1 MKLLTDI
8 TPLREHPQFRRLFVG
23 TALSGIGSALTSFA
37 VPLQVYDLT
46 HSSFAV
52 GAIGAVTVVPVLAVG
67 LLGGS
72 VLDAVDRRKL
82 VLACTGALAVIS
94 AALAAQALAGLAVV
108 WPLYLLVAASAAI
121 SAVNIPARRTFV
133 ASLLPADSM
142 AAGLALN
149 RLSLQLTMV
158 VGPTLAGVITAAA
171 GGHLQACYL
180 IDVVSFAAALYGVAR
195 LPAMPPRPGA
205 ARPGLRAVAEG
216 VRFIRR
222 SQVLAGAFLADLDAV
237 VFGLPVALFPAIN
250 AERFGGRPATLG
262 LFTAAIGVGG
272 LVSSALTGPVSRV
285 VRQGLVMLATV
296 AIWGAAFAGFA
307 LARSLWLTLS
317 MLAIAGAADT
327 FTVVFRSTIVQ
338 AETTEAL
345 RGRLTTAEYV
355 MSVGGDSL
363 GRLESGAVGS
373 LTSPV
378 VAALSG
384 GLATVVLAGVIGVA
398 LPGFARYRAG
408 SGPAPSLETLGPET
422 LNPETLN
429 PETLDPQTL
438 DPQTLDPQTLDP
450 QTPESPSLD
459 LAAENEEQAAGA
471 G

>member
-1 MKLLTDI
+1 MKRRLGLLTDI
-8 TPLREHPQFRRLFVG
+8 SPLREQPQFRRLFAG

-67 LLGGS
+67 LIGGT

-82 VLACTGALAVIS
+82 VLACTSALAVIS
-94 AALAAQALAGLAVV
+94 AALAALALAGLAAV
-108 WPLYLLVAASAAI
+108 WLLYVLAAAIAAI
-121 SAVNIPARRTFV
+121 SAINIPARRTFV
-133 ASLLPADSM
+133 ASLLPAGSL

-158 VGPTLAGVITAAA
+158 VGPTLAGLITAAA

-180 IDVVSFAAALYGVAR
+180 IDTVSFAAALYGVAR
-195 LPAMPPRPGA
+195 LPAMPPQAGA
-205 ARPGLRAVAEG
+205 PRPGLRAVAEG

-222 SQVLAGAFLADLDAV
+222 SQVLAGVFLADLNAV

-296 AIWGAAFAGFA
+296 VIWGAAFAGFA
-307 LARSLWLTLS
+307 LARSLWLTLGL
-317 MLAIAGAADT
+317 LAVAGAADT

-373 LTSPV
+373 LTSPAF
-378 VAALSG
+378 AALSG
-384 GLATVVLAGVIGVA
+384 GLATVVLAGVIGIA
-398 LPGFARYRAG
+398 LPGFARYRAR
-408 SGPAPSLETLGPET
+408 SAPRPSPQSLPDT
-422 LNPETLN
+422 
-429 PETLDPQTL
+429 DA
-438 DPQTLDPQTLDP
+438 
-450 QTPESPSLD
+450 S
-459 LAAENEEQAAGA
+459 AAQPAAG